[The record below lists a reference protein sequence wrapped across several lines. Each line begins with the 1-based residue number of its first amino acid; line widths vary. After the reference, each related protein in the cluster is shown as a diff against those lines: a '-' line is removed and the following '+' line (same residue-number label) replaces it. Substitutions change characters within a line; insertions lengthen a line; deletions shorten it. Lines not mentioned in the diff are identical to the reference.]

1 LVLVV
6 ADRRELRRSL
16 FACAAEQ
23 GGYFTAA
30 QAREVG
36 YSYQAQAYHVEAGNW
51 IRVGRGLFR
60 LHEWVPEVH
69 DELAR
74 WTLWSGGVGVV
85 SHETALQVHG
95 IGEFESARV
104 HLTVPTG
111 FVRRDRAVV
120 LHVGD
125 LPAED
130 VQQGAGF
137 RVTTPMRSLIDLATR
152 GPDEEQLGRA
162 IIEARSRGLMTLRRL
177 RGRAE
182 MVDPRAALYIERALG
197 RVGAS

>member
-1 LVLVV
+1 VV

-16 FACAAEQ
+16 FARAAEQ

-60 LHEWVPEVH
+60 LNEWVPDVH

-74 WTLWSGGVGVV
+74 WALWSDGVGVV

-104 HLTVPTG
+104 HLTVPAG
-111 FVRRDRAVV
+111 FGRRDRAVV

-125 LPAED
+125 LHAED
-130 VQQGAGF
+130 VQRGAGF
-137 RVTTPMRSLIDLATR
+137 RVTTPMRSLIDVAAR

-162 IIEARSRGLMTLRRL
+162 IIEARSRGLVTLRRL

-182 MVDPRAALYIERALG
+182 MVDPRAALYVERALG